1 MKRVI
6 AAAVLLLIAG
16 AVVLGCNYIFE
27 REMTSLESELNRL
40 VDISDKSTE
49 KELLGRA
56 EEIAFQWKKSVGLL
70 RSIVLHDG
78 VDELGRSI
86 LSLPQMLEHSG
97 KDEMKKICIEAINM
111 IKNLRECEEVRIEN
125 IL

>member
-1 MKRVI
+1 MKRVF

-16 AVVLGCNYIFE
+16 AVVFGCNYIFE
-27 REMTSLESELNRL
+27 REMAALETELNRL
-40 VDISDKSTE
+40 VDVSDNLTE

-56 EEIAFQWKKSVGLL
+56 ETIAFQWKKSSGTL

-86 LSLPQMLEHSG
+86 LSLPQMIEHSG
-97 KDEMKKICIEAINM
+97 KDEMKRICIEAINM
-111 IKNLRECEEVRIEN
+111 IKNLRECEEIRIEN